1 MWKHA
6 SLSVLALCFG
16 TTIGF
21 PHPARAE
28 TPKPNVPL
36 QLAQASPSPATL
48 ANEKDAIHKA
58 VSDYF
63 DAFGR
68 SAAEAAT
75 FYGEPTLLV
84 LPNQVKVLS
93 KRADVEDFLAKT
105 LTGLTPLGYSYS
117 KVVDPRIRLLNATT
131 AIYST
136 VAVRFK
142 ADGTE
147 MQRLGVT
154 YLRQKDN
161 SAWKIREIIA
171 TDLDKLV
178 NAD

>member
-6 SLSVLALCFG
+6 SLNVVALGFG
-16 TTIGF
+16 ITIGF
-21 PHPARAE
+21 LHPARAE
-28 TPKPNVPL
+28 TLEPNVPL
-36 QLAQASPSPATL
+36 QLAQASPSSSTL
-48 ANEKDAIHKA
+48 DSERVSIQKA
-58 VSDYF
+58 LSDYA
-63 DAFGR
+63 DAFSR

-93 KRADVEDFLAKT
+93 KRADVEDLFAKT
-105 LTGLTPLGYSYS
+105 LAGLTPLGYSYS
-117 KVVDPRIRLLNATT
+117 KFVDPRIRLLNATT
-131 AIYST
+131 AICSA

-154 YLRQKDN
+154 YLLHKDN
-161 SAWKIREIIA
+161 SDWKIHELIP

-178 NAD
+178 STD